1 MGCAGLSGIRRIA
14 GSAPGGHPAGCAVT
28 YTIILNA
35 RRAQRLAARAT
46 TTTMQ
51 EIFFFDQGD
60 TALPR
65 EKVRI
70 EQTRAEP
77 YPDGRRLRVTV
88 VLTPFSEK
96 PNLRLTISNT
106 NGDTV
111 AEADVLELVTRKT
124 ELTMHLRDRRAQANY
139 TLRTELYYDDAEPQ
153 DVLSLSFASVG
164 EG

>member
-1 MGCAGLSGIRRIA
+1 
-14 GSAPGGHPAGCAVT
+14 
-28 YTIILNA
+28 
-35 RRAQRLAARAT
+35 
-46 TTTMQ
+46 MQ

>member
-1 MGCAGLSGIRRIA
+1 MGCAGLSEIRRIV
-14 GSAPGGHPAGCAVT
+14 GHAPGSHPAVCAVT
-28 YTIILNA
+28 DTIILNA

-46 TTTMQ
+46 ITTMQ
-51 EIFFFDQGD
+51 EIFFFDQDD

-70 EQTRAEP
+70 EHTRAEP

-88 VLTPFSEK
+88 VLTPFSDK
-96 PNLRLTISNT
+96 PNLRLTISNA
-106 NGDTV
+106 NGETV

-124 ELTMHLRDRRAQANY
+124 ELTMHLRDRSAQANY

-153 DVLSLSFASVG
+153 DVFSLSFDSVR